1 MTRDNRDFDRI
12 VRSLLEDGAEPLDGR
27 VWKGISAKMSSAAAA
42 ARRRAVFL
50 VLSGAAASV
59 AALALLMNLSD
70 RNVGTGPDGFAVRE
84 SLSAEASVPE
94 TGTSAELPAEF
105 SAGGSGAL
113 LAAAGSA
120 PAGFPAE
127 VPAPY
132 DPAESVHETET
143 EEEGGAVLNPGTG
156 TARKKDD
163 AGGRADAP
171 SGREDE
177 ALSYDV
183 FAMTDREDPGKKKRG
198 IGIRAGGGMMTNGNP
213 ASMNGRFM
221 YRVDKGSSSSPL
233 ITQTGRDASYAIP
246 VTVGVTVEIPLRG
259 RWSVESG
266 VSYSFL
272 ERTFTGVYKD
282 SAAPLFINGDI
293 RHTLH
298 YVGIPV
304 NIRYGMVR
312 GDYMTVQ
319 AYGGMR
325 VERAVMEKYR
335 IPDGARTLTVAGRP
349 EGVQLS
355 AGAGFSINFL
365 AGRHMS
371 VYLDPGLQYFFDC
384 GQPVSIRTQQPFQMS
399 IELGLRYRL

>member
-42 ARRRAVFL
+42 RRRAVFL

-70 RNVGTGPDGFAVRE
+70 RNAGTAPDGFAVRE
-84 SLSAEASVPE
+84 SLSADASVPE
-94 TGTSAELPAEF
+94 TGTSPELPAEF

-132 DPAESVHETET
+132 DPEESGPVT
-143 EEEGGAVLNPGTG
+143 EEGEGAALNPGTG

-163 AGGRADAP
+163 AGGRAAAP
-171 SGREDE
+171 SGQEDE
-177 ALSYDV
+177 PLSYDV
-183 FAMTDREDPGKKKRG
+183 FAMTDREDPGKKKQG

-221 YRVDKGSSSSPL
+221 NRVDKGSSSSPL

-272 ERTFTGVYKD
+272 ERTFTGIYKD
-282 SAAPLFINGDI
+282 SATPLIINGDI

-298 YVGIPV
+298 YVGVPV

-312 GDYMTVQ
+312 GGDYMTVQ

-349 EGVQLS
+349 EGVQIS